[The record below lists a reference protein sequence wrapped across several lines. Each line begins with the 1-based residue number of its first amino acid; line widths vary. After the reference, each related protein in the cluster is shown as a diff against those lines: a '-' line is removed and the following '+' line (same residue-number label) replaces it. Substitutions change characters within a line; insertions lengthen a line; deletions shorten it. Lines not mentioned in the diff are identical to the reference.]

1 MLLKRVAVWGALAL
15 LLPAVP
21 ARAADWQVDPAKSHL
36 TFTGTQA
43 GESFQ
48 GRFTRWTAAIAFD
61 PAHPAD
67 GHAEVV
73 IETASAQTGDPQKDE
88 ALPQSDWFNAKAY
101 PQARFVA
108 KTFRQTGPGRYEAVG
123 SLTIKGISHDVVLP
137 FTLALSGAQASVSG
151 TLSIDRTAFH
161 VGEGAWSAT
170 TFVGGTVGLDIALIA
185 TRR

>member
-15 LLPAVP
+15 LLPLVP
-21 ARAADWQVDPAKSHL
+21 AQAADWQVDPAKSHL

-43 GESFQ
+43 GETFQ
-48 GRFTRWTAAIAFD
+48 GRFTQWTATIAFD

-73 IETASAQTGDPQKDE
+73 IDTASAQTGDAQKDE

-108 KTFRQTGPGRYEAVG
+108 KSFRQTAPGHFEAVG

-137 FTLALSGAQASVSG
+137 FTLTLNGNQAAVAG
-151 TLSIDRTAFH
+151 KLAIDRTAYH